1 MANPNKAKGTK
12 AERDVV
18 RYLADAGFPHVE
30 RRALT
35 GAKDQGDIAGIPG
48 VVISVKDVA
57 ANRLAAFL
65 ADLDAM
71 TDNVRDAGRTADVAA
86 LWWKT
91 PYKGSPGQWHVY
103 VPAPVFFGQT
113 APRAVVLPETGPIR
127 LSGKGFVEWL
137 KWLGY

>member
-18 RYLADAGFPHVE
+18 RYLTASGFPNVE

-35 GAKDQGDIAGIPG
+35 GSKDQGDITGIPG
-48 VVISVKDVA
+48 VVISVKDVT
-57 ANRLAAFL
+57 ANRLATFL
-65 ADLDAM
+65 ADLDDMAA
-71 TDNVRDAGRTADVAA
+71 NVRDVGRPADVAA

-91 PYKGSPGQWHVY
+91 PYKGSPGQWNVY
-103 VPAPVFFGQT
+103 VPGSVFFAQT
-113 APRAVVLPETGPIR
+113 APRTVTVPDTGPIR

-137 KWLGY
+137 KWLGF